1 MPVNTGRLETFADG
15 VFAIAATLLI
25 LNVDAQIPE
34 DIHDL
39 GAQILDIWPSYLAY
53 AVSFVTIGI
62 MWINHHT
69 MMAQIERV
77 DRRFLIATIGLLMC
91 IAFVPFPTRIVAEHI
106 RGAGAQDAALL
117 YGFTLVVT
125 AIMFSVN
132 WFYAS
137 RGRRLLRPDAD
148 AAIVS
153 GVTRS
158 YLPGPYIYLGAT
170 LVAFASPRA
179 SVILFMAI
187 ALFYIVESSIFGTNE
202 SGL

>member
-34 DIHDL
+34 NVHDL

-69 MMAQIERV
+69 MMDQIERA

-125 AIMFSVN
+125 AIMFNVN

-137 RGRRLLRPDAD
+137 RGRRLLRADAD
-148 AAIVS
+148 SAIVS
-153 GVTRS
+153 GITRS

-202 SGL
+202 AGL